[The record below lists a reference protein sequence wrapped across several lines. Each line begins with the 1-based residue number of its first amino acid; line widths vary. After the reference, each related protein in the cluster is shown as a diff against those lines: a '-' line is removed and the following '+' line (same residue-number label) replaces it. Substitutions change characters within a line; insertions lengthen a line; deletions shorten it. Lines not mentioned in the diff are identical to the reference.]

1 MLFVFQHHYNGTMK
15 VIAIVGMAG
24 SGKSEVSAF
33 FEAKG
38 YARVRFGDITD
49 EAVKALGLPLTEE
62 NERPVRE
69 RIRHE
74 HGMDAYAK
82 LSLPRIEAGLKT
94 RNVVVDGLYSWQ
106 EYSFLKNHFG
116 QIFEVVAVY
125 ASPATR
131 YGRLARRKVRPLT
144 ANEAESRDRAEI
156 ENMQKGGPIAM
167 ADYTV
172 TNEGTM
178 ADLKRQVERIISKI
192 NG

>member
-1 MLFVFQHHYNGTMK
+1 MSFDFLPLYNGTVK

-24 SGKSEVSAF
+24 SGKSEVSAV
-33 FEAKG
+33 FESKG

-49 EAVKALGLPLTEE
+49 EAVKAQGLPLTEK

-69 RIRHE
+69 RLRHE

-82 LSLPRIEAGLKT
+82 LSLPRIEAALKKKS
-94 RNVVVDGLYSWQ
+94 VVVDGLYSWQ

-116 QIFEVVAVY
+116 MLFEVVAVY
-125 ASPATR
+125 ASPSTR
-131 YGRLARRKVRPLT
+131 YGRLARRKVRPLS
-144 ANEAESRDRAEI
+144 AGEAESRDRAEI

-172 TNEGTM
+172 INEGTM
-178 ADLKRQVERIISKI
+178 SALKKQVERIVLKI